1 MTVDRRII
9 DLYNEYVHTALP
21 RREFLARLAKMAG
34 GVAAATTVLA
44 VLEPNYAQARQV
56 EPDDKRLK
64 TEKIEFNGPNGPV
77 KAYVAQPR
85 KLGKRDKLP
94 GVLVIHENRGLN
106 EHIEDVARRTALA
119 GYVAIAPDGLSVA
132 GGAPADQEAARDLF
146 AKTDG
151 ARIASDVLAAVP
163 WLAAG
168 RRRTTARSA
177 WSASAMAAA
186 WRCAR
191 RSRPWA
197 STAPCASTD
206 GQLSAEDT
214 RRLKAPVLLHYAG
227 TDERVNAGI
236 PEFRAALDSVG
247 VPYSL
252 NMYPGTQHG
261 FHNDA
266 SAARYNEAAAKL
278 AWERTLDFFG
288 TYLKSD
294 NNIEVN
300 RRDASTGVDA

>member
-9 DLYNEYVHTALP
+9 ELYNDYVHSTMP
-21 RREFLARLAKMAG
+21 RRDFIARLTTMAG
-34 GVAAATTVLA
+34 GAAAAATLLGA
-44 VLEPNYAQARQV
+44 LEPSYAQARQV

-77 KAYVAQPR
+77 KAYVARPR
-85 KLGKRDKLP
+85 KLGKSDKVP

-151 ARIASDVLAAVP
+151 VRIATDVLAAVP
-163 WLAAG
+163 WLAADATNNG
-168 RRRTTARSA
+168 KIGVVGFCYGGGLALR
-177 WSASAMAAA
+177 AAVETVGVD
-186 WRCAR
+186 CAV
-191 RSRPWA
+191 A
-197 STAPCASTD
+197 FY
-206 GQLSAEDT
+206 GKQLSAEDT
-214 RRLKAPVLLHYAG
+214 RKLKVPVMLHYAG
-227 TDERVNAGI
+227 TDERINAGI
-236 PEFRAALDSVG
+236 NDFRAALDAVG

-261 FHNDA
+261 FHND
-266 SAARYNEAAAKL
+266 SSEARYNEAAAKL
-278 AWERTLDFFG
+278 AWHRTLDFFD
-288 TYLKSD
+288 TYLK
-294 NNIEVN
+294 N
-300 RRDASTGVDA
+300 G

>member
-21 RREFLARLAKMAG
+21 RRDFLSRLTKIAG
-34 GVAAATTVLA
+34 GAAAATTVLA
-44 VLEPNYAQARQV
+44 LLEPNYAAAAQV
-56 EPDDKRLK
+56 PPDDKRLK
-64 TEKIEFNGPNGPV
+64 TEKLEFNGPNGPV
-77 KAYVAQPR
+77 KAYVARPR
-85 KLGKRDKLP
+85 KLSKTDRVP

-119 GYVAIAPDGLSVA
+119 GYTAVAPDGLSVA

-146 AKTDG
+146 AKTD
-151 ARIASDVLAAVP
+151 AERIASDILAAVP
-163 WLAAG
+163 WLAADPAGSGKIGVVGFCYGGGMALRAAVEAVGVDCAVCFYG
-168 RRRTTARSA
+168 R
-177 WSASAMAAA
+177 
-186 WRCAR
+186 
-191 RSRPWA
+191 
-197 STAPCASTD
+197 
-206 GQLSAEDT
+206 QLSAEET
-214 RRLKAPVLLHYAG
+214 RRLKVPVLLHYAG

-236 PEFRAALDSVG
+236 ADFRAALDSVG

-266 SAARYNEAAAKL
+266 SAARYNEAAGKL

-288 TYLKSD
+288 TYLK
-294 NNIEVN
+294 
-300 RRDASTGVDA
+300 T